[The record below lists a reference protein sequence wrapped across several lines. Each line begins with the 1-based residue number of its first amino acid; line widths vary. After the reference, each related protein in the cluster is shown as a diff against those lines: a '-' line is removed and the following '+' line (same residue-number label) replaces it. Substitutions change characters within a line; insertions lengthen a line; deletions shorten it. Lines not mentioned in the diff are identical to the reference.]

1 MTSRFFALSGF
12 FFLLLL
18 ISCSKDDSSTSTIDC
33 TGLTPKYSTDIA
45 PIINSSCAQGGCHD
59 SGTRAG
65 GYNLSSYA
73 NVVAGTKNSNFLKS
87 IKHEGGVEKMPQGS
101 AKLADDV
108 IKKIQCWIQNGT
120 PQ

>member
-1 MTSRFFALSGF
+1 MTSRFFVLSGAL
-12 FFLLLL
+12 FLLLL
-18 ISCSKDDSSTSTIDC
+18 ISCSKDDSGTATIDC
-33 TGLTPKYSTDIA
+33 SGLTPKYSTDIA
-45 PIINSSCAQGGCHD
+45 SIMNNSCATDYCHD
-59 SGTRAG
+59 NGTRAG

-108 IKKIQCWIQNGT
+108 IKKIQC
-120 PQ
+120 